1 MNTVLLDRD
10 GTVIAEPSDNRVDTV
25 DKIELFPDTLEA
37 LTYLADNDFAVI
49 FITNQAG
56 ISEGRLTPEEFEK
69 INTEVTKK
77 LESSGVE
84 ILKTYLCPHTPA
96 DNCPCG
102 KPKPT
107 MIRKAADD
115 FDLDPAEIFMVGDR
129 RSDILAGDSAGTKT
143 VLVETSGD
151 DVTAPEATHTHC
163 T

>member
-69 INTEVTKK
+69 IT
-77 LESSGVE
+77 
-84 ILKTYLCPHTPA
+84 
-96 DNCPCG
+96 
-102 KPKPT
+102 
-107 MIRKAADD
+107 RK
-115 FDLDPAEIFMVGDR
+115 
-129 RSDILAGDSAGTKT
+129 S
-143 VLVETSGD
+143 
-151 DVTAPEATHTHC
+151 
-163 T
+163 